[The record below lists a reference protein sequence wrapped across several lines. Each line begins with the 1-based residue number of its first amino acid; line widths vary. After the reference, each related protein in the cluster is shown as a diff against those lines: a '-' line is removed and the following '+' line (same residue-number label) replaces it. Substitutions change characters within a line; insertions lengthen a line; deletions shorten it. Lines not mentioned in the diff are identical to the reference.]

1 MEDLDIEE
9 RLKLL
14 YIVLRIISAENSKV
28 PPLPYK
34 LGINKF
40 SADTGFERRKLSATF
55 YNESAF
61 NEFGSQF
68 GRFGFSNRELQD
80 LPTQINWVEKG
91 AVTPVL
97 DQGRCGSCWA
107 VSVVGAVEGA
117 AAITPENEGFLQKLS
132 IQQLVSCDDNQLGCG
147 GGMGL

>member
-1 MEDLDIEE
+1 M

-40 SADTGFERRKLSATF
+40 SADTGFERRKLSMTF
-55 YNESAF
+55 YNESAVE
-61 NEFGSQF
+61 EFGSQF
-68 GRFGFSNRELQD
+68 GRFDATNRRLQN
-80 LPTQINWVEKG
+80 LPTEINWVEKG

-97 DQGRCGSCWA
+97 DQGRCGCCWA
-107 VSVVGAVEGA
+107 VSVMGAAEGA
-117 AAITPENEGFLQKLS
+117 AAITPENKGFLESLS
-132 IQQLVSCDDNQLGCG
+132 IQQLISCDDNGLGCG
-147 GGMGL
+147 GGTKS